1 MLENS
6 ELVEGVDR
14 SEVLSLMLNEL
25 PWKVLKTC
33 LQSNNDLQKLCTLGG
48 HRLDPKRR
56 KRIEKI
62 LVKEAE
68 KAEFAPSFCNGI
80 FAQWYPVH
88 EKLHKALEDHFHSDD
103 YKAYREEHEL
113 DEDSY
118 VLTDEKFTE
127 YFKVPDIEKWRA
139 LLCFSPLKFT
149 EDQAERILG
158 DSEDNADLLRRMRDV
173 EEELA
178 DLKKEYARQANETA
192 STRKHY
198 EQAAADVQEL
208 RKARKTLTTERDSL
222 AAKFERSQADN
233 RKLRTDAAEAQAAM
247 LEKQRTLAATARSD
261 RRQLE
266 GDVKRQEKELATWQL
281 KYEEQHAE
289 GRRLQD
295 ELDDTEARLNQERA
309 TVAERDA
316 EIEQLGSFGD
326 LILSG
331 IEWPEVGRQ
340 LKLTGNLK
348 KLFNSLVRKLNYE
361 EDLTLTIE
369 GTLPEFW
376 ERLLA
381 REKELIHSV
390 AQSNTLE
397 VMAGDVSEYWRD
409 LTDAFED
416 VHIGLEARTIL
427 LRLIQEIFYQV
438 IEMGD
443 LAKPKLHLSKPKSR
457 AKTK

>member
-1 MLENS
+1 MENS
-6 ELVEGVDR
+6 EPVEGVDR
-14 SEVLSLMLNEL
+14 SEVLSLMLDEL

-33 LQSNNDLQKLCTLGG
+33 LQANADLQKLCTLGG

-68 KAEFAPSFCNGI
+68 KAEFSPSFCNGI
-80 FAQWYPVH
+80 FAQWYPIH
-88 EKLHKALEDHFHSDD
+88 EKLHKALEDHFHSDE
-103 YKAYREEHEL
+103 YKAYRGEHEL

-118 VLTDEKFTE
+118 VLTDEKFAE
-127 YFKVPDIEKWRA
+127 YFRVPDIEKWRA

-149 EDQAERILG
+149 DEQSKRILG
-158 DSEDNADLLRRMRDV
+158 DSEDNADLLRRMREV
-173 EEELA
+173 EEELG

-192 STRKHY
+192 SIRKQY

-208 RKARKTLTTERDSL
+208 RKSRKALATERDSL

-233 RKLRTDAAEAQAAM
+233 KKLRADSAETQSAM
-247 LEKQRTLAATARSD
+247 QEKQRAAAAAARHD
-261 RRQLE
+261 KKQQ
-266 GDVKRQEKELATWQL
+266 DNDIKRQEKELATWQL

-295 ELDDTEARLNQERA
+295 ELDATEAKLNQERA
-309 TVAERDA
+309 TIVERDA
-316 EIEQLGSFGD
+316 EIAQLGSFGD
-326 LILSG
+326 LILSR

-361 EDLTLTIE
+361 EDLTLTID

-376 ERLLA
+376 ERLMS
-381 REKELIHSV
+381 RENELINSV

-397 VMAGDVSEYWRD
+397 VMNGDVSEYWRD

-438 IEMGD
+438 IDMGD
-443 LAKPKLHLSKPKSR
+443 LDKPTLHLSKPKSR
-457 AKTK
+457 AKST